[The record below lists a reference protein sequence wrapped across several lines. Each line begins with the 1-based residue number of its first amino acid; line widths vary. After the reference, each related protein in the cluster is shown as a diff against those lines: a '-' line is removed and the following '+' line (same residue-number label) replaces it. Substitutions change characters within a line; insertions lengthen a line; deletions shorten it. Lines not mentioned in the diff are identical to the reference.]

1 MTIEKNIKQLAKE
14 FANCKKILNAI
25 GDENRQHLILEM
37 LQLEESSGVRV
48 GTITEKTY
56 VATGKGYYGNAAG

>member
-1 MTIEKNIKQLAKE
+1 MQ
-14 FANCKKILNAI
+14 KILNAI

-37 LQLEESSGVRV
+37 LQLEECSGVRV